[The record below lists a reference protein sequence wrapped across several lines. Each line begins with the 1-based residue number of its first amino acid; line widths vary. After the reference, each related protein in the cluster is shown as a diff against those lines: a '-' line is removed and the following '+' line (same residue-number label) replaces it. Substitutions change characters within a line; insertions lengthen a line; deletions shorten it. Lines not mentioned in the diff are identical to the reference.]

1 MSYLLIAIILLAFL
15 FLWSRLPDSTQGE
28 SMKLH
33 RDQVGEPDERGC
45 IKVSVPVSSDPPVIP
60 GYAAYRIDLSAVA
73 RPPRVVSYSPRLG
86 LASRER

>member
-33 RDQVGEPDERGC
+33 PDQLGEPDEHGC
-45 IKVSVPVSSDPPVIP
+45 IKVSVPISSDPPTIP

-73 RPPRVVSYSPRLG
+73 RPPRVVSYGPRLRST
-86 LASRER
+86 LRER